1 MAKNNANDSLA
12 QQRAK
17 EQNKNLKN
25 KNIHGDK
32 HLTGPNHPST

>member
-1 MAKNNANDSLA
+1 MAKNNTNDSAA

-25 KNIHGDK
+25 KDINGNK